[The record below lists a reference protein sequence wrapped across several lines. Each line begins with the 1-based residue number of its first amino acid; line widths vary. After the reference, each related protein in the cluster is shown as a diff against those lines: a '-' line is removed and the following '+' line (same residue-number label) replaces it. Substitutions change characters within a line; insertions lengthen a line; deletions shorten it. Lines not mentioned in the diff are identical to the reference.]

1 MEIELGLEIAVADNA
16 SQEFV
21 GQWARLVSTT
31 NWEKG
36 RIIHEWRQALVEAGA
51 SATQYSDEAWSR
63 RVAHVSGQ
71 HVGRLRRVFE
81 RFGDSRDTYTGLY
94 WSHFQAALDWGD
106 AEMWLEGAVQNDWSI
121 SEMRGQRHEALG
133 GGVDKDVLEA
143 ATDGELDE
151 DFQPIEGATLREVQ
165 NPGKNTGSMRDD
177 FDGGDSDRSAMS
189 SRADDDMGDMPVV
202 EAFDAD
208 EAMME
213 ATPSAARERGTF
225 EDLADVPEDL
235 SEALESLKLVV
246 LRHKSTGWQDVSRNT
261 VVAWLDAIKELTL
274 SPS

>member
-133 GGVDKDVLEA
+133 GGVDKDQLEA
-143 ATDGELDE
+143 TTDGELDE

-165 NPGKNTGSMRDD
+165 NPGTMGED

-189 SRADDDMGDMPVV
+189 SHSDDEMGDVPVV

-208 EAMME
+208 EPMME
-213 ATPSAARERGTF
+213 ATPSTARERGTF